1 MSLVLQDVT
10 LRRWESG
17 RQRFKVRITQEAGI
31 LFFCLPIVSYKQLI
45 LN

>member
-17 RQRFKVRITQEAGI
+17 RQHFKVRLPQEAGI
-31 LFFCLPIVSYKQLI
+31 PFFCLPVVSYK
-45 LN
+45 

>member
-17 RQRFKVRITQEAGI
+17 RYHFKVRLPLEAGI
-31 LFFCLPIVSYKQLI
+31 LFFCLPVVSYKQLI
-45 LN
+45 LY